1 MINQPTIDK
10 LHAMRLSAMADAFR
24 SQDGDSSYDA
34 LSFNDRFGI
43 LVDSEY
49 QKRRTS
55 KLQKSIKMAT
65 FRYPD
70 ACVENIEYHADRQLD
85 KSQILQLS
93 TCRYI
98 HDGHHIILGGVHSLS
113 YPRGLYFMKSLV
125 SIREPSD
132 MIFIW
137 ITSDEGRTPSSVI

>member
-1 MINQPTIDK
+1 MALQEAQDILVGVNLMINHPTIDK
-10 LHAMRLSAMADAFR
+10 LHAMRLSAMADSFR
-24 SQDGDSSYDA
+24 SQDGDPSYEA

-98 HDGHHIILGGVHSLS
+98 HDGYHIIL
-113 YPRGLYFMKSLV
+113 
-125 SIREPSD
+125 
-132 MIFIW
+132 
-137 ITSDEGRTPSSVI
+137 EGASGKFAYHPTKVVT